1 MMASVFRDV
10 KYFIAFFVII
20 LIEFGILFTIMFN
33 AKYLPQYTGLG
44 PFNYMMMSFR
54 LSTGDFELDDY

>member
-20 LIEFGILFTIMFN
+20 LLEFGILFTILFN
-33 AKYLPQYTGLG
+33 IKQLDLEEYKGLG
-44 PFNYMMMSFR
+44 PFSYMMMSFR
-54 LSTGDFELDDY
+54 LSTGDF